1 MTYLYATGDR
11 KKAQNDLDESLP
23 RAIFPLTAPKLAY
36 TAVLT
41 FKDLLMSMEVIH
53 LHVQS
58 PRITSKNVKGSREVK
73 QTDTIPH

>member
-23 RAIFPLTAPKLAY
+23 HAVFLTAPKLAY
-36 TAVLT
+36 IPVLT

-53 LHVQS
+53 LHAQS
-58 PRITSKNVKGSREVK
+58 PRITSKNVNGSREVK